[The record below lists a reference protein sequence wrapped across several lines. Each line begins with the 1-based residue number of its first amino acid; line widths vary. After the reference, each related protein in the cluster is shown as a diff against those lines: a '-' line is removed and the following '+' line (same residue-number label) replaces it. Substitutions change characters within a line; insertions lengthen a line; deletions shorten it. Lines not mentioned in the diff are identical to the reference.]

1 MEGDE
6 CNPLDFSLLQGLTS
20 TYALWSSPWLIL
32 HFANSTPSPSIFFV
46 QKMWSLSVSKIWKL
60 RVPVSKCISPGTN
73 VYGRLEFSYIRY
85 MLYMLAHTR
94 AVPCPTSQGSHDHPG
109 LQSHCAVEV
118 CRHWSDQ
125 RCVYG
130 VRRRLWWL
138 PSRWN
143 QHVASLVG
151 LWAVHDPILGRMAC
165 HTEVGKARWPHVQL
179 WLILI
184 LPPLI
189 AIGIP
194 W

>member
-1 MEGDE
+1 M
-6 CNPLDFSLLQGLTS
+6 SAIHLTS
-20 TYALWSSPWLIL
+20 HCYRAWHPLTLYEVRPGSSFTLQTPHRL
-32 HFANSTPSPSIFFV
+32 HPFFSW